1 MMNIIRI
8 LGDRHAGF
16 ILCLIVVI
24 NLIAGSLVMNSH
36 PELYPSFSH
45 LDLNYFFRPAR
56 VEHVWLYAL
65 LLTFTLFGINLLA
78 CIIDS
83 VIRLLNN
90 RAGRLKASAALLFHV
105 ALVTTMIAHLVE
117 GFYGSTQRLPVTAQ
131 GVELPELGRVQVESL
146 KNIYYPDNSLKDTEV
161 ALLFS
166 KPDGQRIRKDIA
178 FNQPAIF
185 DGGRR
190 QVVMLTG
197 QMMPAGIVIA
207 RSADKREFRL
217 EPDKAQSFGNG
228 TLLLQGLLQTG
239 NGLPYAQLLWQGDG
253 HGKDAAPD
261 DGNRHARLPHPNPL
275 PGGEGANESLREFHV
290 NDGSQQQH
298 MMALNAGMPH
308 SQARVDGELYQFKG
322 VIESPFIVAI
332 VRYNPAI
339 PLVLVSLILASAAIF
354 LLVKW
359 LGTRNGDQPRIVD

>member
-1 MMNIIRI
+1 MMYIIRI

-16 ILCLIVVI
+16 ILCLVVVC

-36 PELYPSFSH
+36 PELYPSFFH
-45 LDLNYFFRPAR
+45 LDLNYFFHPAR
-56 VEHVWLYAL
+56 GEHVWLYAL

-117 GFYGSTQRLPVTAQ
+117 GFYGSTQRLPITAQ
-131 GVELPELGRVQVESL
+131 GVELPALGRVQVGSL

-161 ALLFS
+161 ALSFS
-166 KPDGQRIRKDIA
+166 KPDGQRISKDIA

-190 QVVMLTG
+190 QVVMLSG
-197 QMMPAGIVIA
+197 QMMPSGVVIA
-207 RSADKREFRL
+207 RSADDQEFRL
-217 EPDKAQSFGNG
+217 EPNKAQPLESGN
-228 TLLLQGLLQTG
+228 LVLQGLFETTT
-239 NGLPYAQLLWQGDG
+239 GLPYAQLLWQGDG

-261 DGNRHARLPHPNPL
+261 DENRHARLPHPNPL

-290 NDGSQQQH
+290 NDGNQQQH

-308 SQARVDGELYQFKG
+308 SQIRVDGELYQFRG
-322 VIESPFIVAI
+322 VIETPLIVAI
-332 VRYNPAI
+332 VRYNPAV
-339 PLVLVSLILASAAIF
+339 PLMLVSLILASAAIF
-354 LLVKW
+354 LLVRW
-359 LGTRNGDQPRIVD
+359 LGTRSGE

>member
-1 MMNIIRI
+1 MMYNWIKI

-16 ILCLIVVI
+16 ILCLIVVC
-24 NLIAGSLVMNSH
+24 NLIAGSLMMNSH
-36 PELYPSFSH
+36 PELYPSFFH

-56 VEHVWLYAL
+56 VEHSWLYAL
-65 LLTFTLFGINLLA
+65 LLTFILFGVNLLA

-117 GFYGSTQRLPVTAQ
+117 GFYGSTQRLPITAQ
-131 GVELPELGRVQVESL
+131 GVDLPELGRVQVESL
-146 KNIYYPDNSLKDTEV
+146 KNIHYPDNSLKDTEV
-161 ALLFS
+161 ALSFS
-166 KPDGQRIRKDIA
+166 KPDGQRISKDIA

-197 QMMPAGIVIA
+197 QTMPAGIVIA
-207 RSADKREFRL
+207 RSADQREFRL
-217 EPDKAQSFGNG
+217 EPDRALPLGNG
-228 TLLLQGLLQTG
+228 HLLLQGLFETG

-253 HGKDAAPD
+253 
-261 DGNRHARLPHPNPL
+261 
-275 PGGEGANESLREFHV
+275 
-290 NDGSQQQH
+290 GSQQQH
-298 MMALNAGMPH
+298 MMALNVGMPH

-339 PLVLVSLILASAAIF
+339 PLMLVSLTLASAAIF

-359 LGTRNGDQPRIVD
+359 LGTRNGNQPRIVNER

>member
-1 MMNIIRI
+1 MMYIIRI

-16 ILCLIVVI
+16 ILCLVVVL

-36 PELYPSFSH
+36 PELYPSFFH
-45 LDLNYFFRPAR
+45 LDLNYFFHPVRG
-56 VEHVWLYAL
+56 EHVWLYAL

-117 GFYGSTQRLPVTAQ
+117 GFYGSTQRLPITAQ
-131 GVELPELGRVQVESL
+131 GVELPELGRVQVGSL

-161 ALLFS
+161 ALWFS
-166 KPDGQRIRKDIA
+166 KPDGQRIHKDIA

-197 QMMPAGIVIA
+197 QVMPSGIAIA
-207 RSADKREFRL
+207 RSADNQEFRM
-217 EPDKAQSFGNG
+217 EPGKAQPFGNG
-228 TLLLQGLLQTG
+228 TLLLQGLFQTG
-239 NGLPYAQLLWQGDG
+239 TGLPYAQLQWQGD
-253 HGKDAAPD
+253 
-261 DGNRHARLPHPNPL
+261 
-275 PGGEGANESLREFHV
+275 
-290 NDGSQQQH
+290 DGSQQQH

-308 SQARVDGELYQFKG
+308 SQARIDGELYQFKG

-339 PLVLVSLILASAAIF
+339 PLMLVSLILASTAIF

-359 LGTRNGDQPRIVD
+359 LGTRNRDQPRL